1 MHNVT
6 IYKKYKSTM
15 YIKFTYP
22 CYSISL
28 IQIILK
34 CQSFWI
40 NLIEKNH
47 FRQLT
52 STLIAV
58 GGRICKFPIKGFM
71 CFVSLFVYLSQRYW
85 KELHL
90 FVLYCLLWKC
100 THLSEELCSWWLIF
114 FTQALTWI
122 AIVRVDYR
130 FTSVWKFAVGIL
142 SAFIFLS

>member
-1 MHNVT
+1 MKIQKCSKKRWGLERIPTDCQKVSVMPAKIYKQCKNVVRSQKCQILKKPHILTLPRKVHNVT

-34 CQSFWI
+34 CHSI
-40 NLIEKNH
+40 NLIEENH
-47 FRQLT
+47 FWQLT

-58 GGRICKFPIKGFM
+58 GGRICKFPIKGYM

-85 KELHL
+85 KVIHL
-90 FVLYCLLWKC
+90 FVM
-100 THLSEELCSWWLIF
+100 
-114 FTQALTWI
+114 
-122 AIVRVDYR
+122 
-130 FTSVWKFAVGIL
+130 
-142 SAFIFLS
+142 